1 MDTCDAVSQRLIQQA
16 QECLAE
22 EGNVKDPAKRSTRW
36 SEAGS
41 VFSSAASQKSKG
53 SRSTCSSSSRLSV
66 KRQEAAAEL
75 AATEATLKVM
85 EEMDRERNEL
95 ENLEVENRQRLAIQ
109 EVENAEKTKSIRTE
123 AKRARTSRNY
133 KENECCQST
142 TESV

>member
-1 MDTCDAVSQRLIQQA
+1 MLF
-16 QECLAE
+16 LK
-22 EGNVKDPAKRSTRW
+22 GLYNKLKNVLQKKEMLKDPAKRSTRW

-95 ENLEVENRQRLAIQ
+95 ENLEVENRQG
-109 EVENAEKTKSIRTE
+109 
-123 AKRARTSRNY
+123 
-133 KENECCQST
+133 
-142 TESV
+142 